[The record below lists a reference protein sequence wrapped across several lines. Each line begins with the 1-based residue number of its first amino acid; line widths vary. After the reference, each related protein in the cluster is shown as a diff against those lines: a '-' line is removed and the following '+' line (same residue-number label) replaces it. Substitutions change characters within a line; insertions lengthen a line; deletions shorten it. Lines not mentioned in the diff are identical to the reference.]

1 MSFTTYHSR
10 REQQYGGGN
19 PKGERVA
26 SFQSDVNSS
35 TSPPKITTERWGKMG
50 KQFKQNNRHHNYFRT
65 ATNERNESNSSKG
78 KSR

>member
-10 REQQYGGGN
+10 REQQYGEGN

-35 TSPPKITTERWGKMG
+35 TSPPKMTTERRGKMG
-50 KQFKQNNRHHNYFRT
+50 KN
-65 ATNERNESNSSKG
+65 SNKIIAKKIILELQLTSEMSQRKFQ
-78 KSR
+78 